1 MNQQEFLY
9 KLKTEV
15 PFLVDAIVFNNP
27 TAVAGKL
34 SKQFQI
40 QNANPELIA
49 DELIKLLN
57 QGYTTEVEGFLS
69 VPFIPENAN
78 EILLNTFNTLSAKF
92 YGSTEARM
100 QNYSAGLYQLV
111 RQEQAAPTQNTR
123 LADSTAVINT
133 PVGEFSIKPESK
145 EKSKT
150 IYYLIGAAILLGI
163 IFYYSKTSK

>member
-27 TAVAGKL
+27 TAVANKL

-92 YGSTEARM
+92 YGNTEARM

-111 RQEQAAPTQNTR
+111 RQEQAAPTQR
-123 LADSTAVINT
+123 LSSDTTTVIGT
-133 PVGEFSIKPESK
+133 PVGDFSIKPESK